1 MVTVNMQ
8 SWQDPA
14 FPDVSILQEITEDIL
29 VNFRKCKELKKPKIK
44 KDELDQFDK
53 QSNTFNKL
61 TERRAMES
69 LKMSEYLADVMKY
82 LQLLSKENVNVTV
95 IKQSLGLLLKTA
107 KVQKDKS
114 EELKN
119 DYLSF
124 YSELNKAKKR
134 QLNTNIMFYLLVGL
148 LVLIIAIACNI
159 YLYTNLG
166 HFSTLQYSVPAEKTL
181 NDFSLNDACSFCKDI
196 DHVKDVCRIS
206 DNTESTPYN
215 FSINDGYEICGH
227 FFEENCVTKDSLG
240 SQIVSLVKTQF
251 FSISNIVNYR
261 KFAYQHCKVKN
272 QDILQNNE
280 TFYEICEYLLA
291 NRKDEDSNDS
301 MNEKDDENDSQN
313 AIITCE
319 QWQINKNMNH
329 VKDLHYYYLIIYS
342 LVSCITILL
351 VTLMIKGLV
360 NWIFQQDDND
370 QVTASDKR
378 VNFVRHIK
386 DRFPGIYSNIIT
398 LNQFWKAQITIINDH
413 ISVFESTNANK
424 INLPHQLVDLIIRL
438 WDEEYKRCK
447 SCYYK
452 LNESIALNPKLE

>member
-1 MVTVNMQ
+1 MVTINMQ

-29 VNFRKCKELKKPKIK
+29 VNFRKCKELKVIK
-44 KDELDQFDK
+44 KDELDQLDK
-53 QSNTFNKL
+53 QNNTFNKL

-69 LKMSEYLADVMKY
+69 LKMSEYLADVVKY

-119 DYLSF
+119 DYTSF
-124 YSELNKAKKR
+124 YNELNKVKKR

-166 HFSTLQYSVPAEKTL
+166 HYNTLQHSDSAEKTL
-181 NDFSLNDACSFCKDI
+181 DDYSLNDACSFCKDI

-206 DNTESTPYN
+206 DHTESTPYN

-227 FFEENCVTKDSLG
+227 FFEENCVTKDDSLG

-261 KFAYQHCKVKN
+261 NFADQHCKVIN
-272 QDILQNNE
+272 QDILQNNK

-291 NRKDEDSNDS
+291 NRK
-301 MNEKDDENDSQN
+301 
-313 AIITCE
+313 
-319 QWQINKNMNH
+319 
-329 VKDLHYYYLIIYS
+329 
-342 LVSCITILL
+342 

-360 NWIFQQDDND
+360 NWIFQQDNND

-378 VNFVRHIK
+378 VNFVQHIK
-386 DRFPGIYSNIIT
+386 DRFPGINSNIIT

-413 ISVFESTNANK
+413 ISVFESMNANK
-424 INLPHQLVDLIIRL
+424 INLPYQLVDLIIRL
-438 WDEEYKRCK
+438 WDEECKRCK

-452 LNESIALNPKLE
+452 LNESITLNSILE